1 MTCPSLPRRV
11 ALASLSTIVPA
22 LTLRPGRP
30 AAQPSAWPRRVTDV
44 LGRQVSIPAPPRAVL
59 LGEGGQL
66 PNLALLH
73 PDPISI
79 LAGMGGDRRQVDP
92 VGDAAYRRRFPAL
105 EGVPELTTAVGQ
117 SFSAERALALKPDLV
132 ILSAWQA
139 NSEEMRRAVELLEA
153 SRIPV
158 VYVDFFQQPGRNTL
172 PSIRLLGAV
181 LGCEE
186 RAEAYAR
193 FYEERRDRIA
203 RRVAEIGRP
212 GPRVLFSAFPG
223 RWPCCW
229 SPGTEGSGGEF
240 LGLLGA
246 RNVAAGMLP
255 NARGGTLAVEQV
267 LVSEPEVFIGTG
279 IYLPGEGTGIQ
290 LGAGAPADVARS
302 SLQAVLRAPELAA
315 LPAVRAGRAHGL
327 WNPFNS
333 AAISIVALEAMARWI
348 RPELFAEMDPA
359 ATLSEINARFAAVPY
374 EGTYWTGV

>member
-1 MTCPSLPRRV
+1 MPGALMTCPSLPRRA
-11 ALASLSTIVPA
+11 ALASLSAIVPA
-22 LTLRPGRP
+22 LALRPGRL
-30 AAQPSAWPRRVTDV
+30 AAQPAAWPRRVTDV
-44 LGRQVSIPAPPRAVL
+44 LGRQISIPALPRAVL

-73 PDPISI
+73 PDPVSI

-158 VYVDFFQQPGRNTL
+158 VYVDFFQQPGRKTL

-203 RRVAEIGRP
+203 RRVAESGRP

-229 SPGTEGSGGEF
+229 SPGMEGSGGEF
-240 LGLLGA
+240 LGLL
-246 RNVAAGMLP
+246 
-255 NARGGTLAVEQV
+255 LAVEQV

-302 SLQAVLRAPELAA
+302 SLRAVLRAPELAA